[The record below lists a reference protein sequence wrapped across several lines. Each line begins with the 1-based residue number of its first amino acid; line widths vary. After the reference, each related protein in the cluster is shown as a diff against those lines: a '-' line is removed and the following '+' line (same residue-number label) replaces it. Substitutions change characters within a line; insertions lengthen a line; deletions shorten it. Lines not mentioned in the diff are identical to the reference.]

1 MAGIVHNQALYSPPR
16 DVPQYDQRLAFEDE
30 ANAILHRRR
39 FWEGMMQTSAGKG
52 RPPIARE
59 TRMMSVAN
67 AQEVRG
73 SARWSQSRR
82 SRQACISFVG
92 IDPRLLTAYGD
103 SGRAARRAE
112 KASKRAGHTLV
123 IDAST
128 FTPKRS
134 DRRTKRSRVIAA
146 TTRDAMNQRARVA
159 IGSIHTA

>member
-1 MAGIVHNQALYSPPR
+1 MAGIVHNQTLYIPPR
-16 DVPQYDQRLAFEDE
+16 DVPNYDQRLAFEDE

-73 SARWSQSRR
+73 SERWQSSRR

-92 IDPRLLTAYGD
+92 IDPRLLAAYGD

-112 KASKRAGHTLV
+112 KASKRAGRALV
-123 IDAST
+123 VEASV
-128 FTPKRS
+128 FTAKRA
-134 DRRTKRSRVIAA
+134 DRRTSRSKVIAA
-146 TTRDAMNQRARVA
+146 TSRAAMHERARVA